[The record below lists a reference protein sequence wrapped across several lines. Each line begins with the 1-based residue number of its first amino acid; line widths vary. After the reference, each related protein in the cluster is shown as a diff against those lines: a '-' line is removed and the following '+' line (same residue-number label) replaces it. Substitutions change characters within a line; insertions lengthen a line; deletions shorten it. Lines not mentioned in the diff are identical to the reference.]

1 MLNYQVTTVIRKSLE
16 NLTNQTIVLATTALH
31 ARTLTSVRPEFT
43 IAQPPRNVLIPW
55 EVMNVNVKISL
66 VMLFVIF
73 GRDMVIANIARNMS
87 NLWRG
92 TALKPVKNAD
102 ILFDRNFSS
111 ILSLVNTRPLIYFT
125 VYLIVLNFK

>member
-16 NLTNQTIVLATTALH
+16 NLTNQTIVLATTALY

-43 IAQPPRNVLIPW
+43 IAKPPRNVLIPW

-87 NLWRG
+87 NLWRR

-111 ILSLVNTRPLIYFT
+111 ILGLANTRPLIYFLET
-125 VYLIVLNFK
+125 LATQNL